1 MLFNSVIFILFFL
14 VVVIVHYLPIN
25 WKLKKIHLLL
35 ASYFFYAAWNPPF
48 VALLWI
54 STCVDWLAARIMHRQ
69 SSRGKRKLLLIV
81 SLAANLGM
89 LSWFKYGTLFMESF
103 SELVAQ
109 FGWQWTPP
117 NFDITLPVGIS
128 FYTFQTLS
136 YTIDVYLKRSKPESS
151 FLDFALFVTFFP
163 QLVAGPI
170 VRPNQLIP
178 QFKSPKRAT
187 ANQFAWG
194 VMLFVWGLFQKS
206 VLADS
211 IMAPVAG
218 HAFTLQVEMFA
229 LDAWLVVFAFSAQI
243 FFDFAGY
250 SLCAIG
256 IATCL
261 GFSLP
266 NNFNSPYAAIGFS
279 DFWRRWHISL
289 SQWLRDYL
297 YIPLGGN
304 RQGTTRTKINL
315 VITMLLG
322 GLWHGAAWR
331 FVIWGGL
338 HGIYLLIERRLFGR
352 ILVDT
357 KELRFFPRLV
367 GTLVTFVLVSLTWI
381 FFAAQ
386 STEACEVTFRS
397 LIGLTQNPYSVMKT
411 LQIYLVLT
419 VVILMLIGHWFMRN
433 RKIETVVSNAPNR
446 VILVAIVFMILTIIL
461 TGGSDGAFIYFQ
473 F

>member
-1 MLFNSVIFILFFL
+1 MLFNSVIFVLFFL

-48 VALLWI
+48 VVLLWI

-69 SSRGKRKLLLIV
+69 SSRGKRKLLLMV

-206 VLADS
+206 VLADA
-211 IMAPVAG
+211 ILGPVAG
-218 HAFTLQVEMFA
+218 HAFGLAKEMLVF
-229 LDAWLVVFAFSAQI
+229 DAWFATLAFSGQI

-256 IATCL
+256 IAYCL
-261 GFSLP
+261 GFSIP
-266 NNFNSPYAAIGFS
+266 NNFNSPYAAFGFS

-304 RQGTTRTKINL
+304 RKGTHRTKINL
-315 VITMLLG
+315 MLTMLLG

-331 FVIWGGL
+331 FVVWGAV
-338 HGIYLLIERRLFGR
+338 HGIYLLIERLTFGR
-352 ILVDT
+352 YVNHGKISPSARIGGSILTYLAICV
-357 KELRFFPRLV
+357 
-367 GTLVTFVLVSLTWI
+367 TWI
-381 FFAAQ
+381 FFAAPTWE
-386 STEACEVTFRS
+386 SCLISFRS
-397 LIGLTQNPYSVMKT
+397 LIGWTSNPIPVIKTIEIVMIT
-411 LQIYLVLT
+411 P
-419 VVILMLIGHWFMRN
+419 VIVGMLLGHGYMRN
-433 RKIETVVSNAPNR
+433 RKLEDEVQRIPNFILAAIFS
-446 VILVAIVFMILTIIL
+446 VILAVVIL
-461 TGGSDGAFIYFQ
+461 TGGSDSAFIYFQ